1 MLSFESKWQGKDSL
15 ETEER
20 SCEMSV
26 IRTAVRWRGE

>member
-15 ETEER
+15 EAEGQSGEK
-20 SCEMSV
+20 SV